1 MNYKTRLQANN
12 TEVQN
17 NNVDLQAIL
26 NTINSLPTAT
36 EAINLDAEITEQ
48 EEISISQDTIIDQIQ
63 AALEGK
69 AGNNLD
75 TSDATAT
82 AEDIAKDK
90 TAYVNGEKIT
100 GIHEC
105 ASGEGGDGDATIN
118 TCTIN
123 FYNDMSTHG
132 SNNTGIKY
140 MVTTYHDAEMHIA
153 TTELLS
159 QTNSQKVANVVCGS
173 LAIVIPSNISFTGSN
188 YYLYVND
195 NQLEKMTSS
204 EYYCFTIPNEGNAEI
219 DISIG
224 L

>member
-36 EAINLDAEITEQ
+36 NLDTEITEQ
-48 EEISISQDTIIDQIQ
+48 EEISISQDTLIDQIQ

-82 AEDIAKDK
+82 ADDILKDK

-100 GIHEC
+100 GTHEC
-105 ASGEGGDGDATIN
+105 SGEKTTKTVYLDWTEDYEYTGIVTYISNNQIMYATNGNDVIEAEYGILFFN
-118 TCTIN
+118 SSYQYDTGSFVNIHNNSQSIN
-123 FYNDMSTHG
+123 FYIVQKDGATLRIITSTEQE
-132 SNNTGIKY
+132 
-140 MVTTYHDAEMHIA
+140 V
-153 TTELLS
+153 
-159 QTNSQKVANVVCGS
+159 
-173 LAIVIPSNISFTGSN
+173 
-188 YYLYVND
+188 
-195 NQLEKMTSS
+195 
-204 EYYCFTIPNEGNAEI
+204 
-219 DISIG
+219 
-224 L
+224 